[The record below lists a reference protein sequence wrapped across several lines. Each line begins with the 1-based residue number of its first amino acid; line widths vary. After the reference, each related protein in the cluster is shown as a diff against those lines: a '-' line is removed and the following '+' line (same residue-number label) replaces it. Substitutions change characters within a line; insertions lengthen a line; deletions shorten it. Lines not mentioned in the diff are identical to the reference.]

1 MRGRTKEKAGLS
13 SNDKQ
18 KNNTRSESVQ
28 LQAEVLG
35 GAGGVSAREDESYE
49 QRTKPQ
55 RTSRPHLP
63 PTARSSAPHPARP
76 SPRPIEPMS
85 SATPAPAPAAACA
98 STPAA
103 ACASTPAP
111 PRPVPRPEPDLRKVL
126 LHRRLRT
133 RNLRL
138 HLGRATVG
146 AEADVDMHVR
156 EHRKPRHR
164 RRTCC
169 RSGGS
174 GTCTVTGERVSSR
187 VDGGAA
193 DGLGSGEASG
203 VGCGAGVER
212 FLRAEAGSLDLRER
226 AESASAA
233 EEERGGKGR
242 GRGEGGGGR
251 REARDDASGRR
262 DGPG

>member
-35 GAGGVSAREDESYE
+35 GAGGVSAHEDESYE

-63 PTARSSAPHPARP
+63 PTAWSSAPQPARP

-85 SATPAPAPAAACA
+85 SATPAPAPTPSCA
-98 STPAA
+98 STPG
-103 ACASTPAP
+103 P

-138 HLGRATVG
+138 HLGRATIG

-174 GTCTVTGERVSSR
+174 GTCTVTGERVSR
-187 VDGGAA
+187 RIDRRAA
-193 DGLGSGEASG
+193 DGLGGGEASG

-212 FLRAEAGSLDLRER
+212 FLRAEAGLLDLRER
-226 AESASAA
+226 AESVSAA
-233 EEERGGKGR
+233 DEERGGRGR